1 VSGGW
6 WWPGFL
12 IQLAVFLT
20 LVMGMTW
27 ALTRW
32 TFRHMDEH
40 IDARIRDHEHRPAP
54 PLWSPATTTTSRP
67 TAEPDDSVGDVET

>member
-1 VSGGW
+1 MTGGW

-12 IQLAVFLT
+12 IQLAIFLT

-32 TFRHMDEH
+32 TFRHMDER
-40 IDARIRDHEHRPAP
+40 IDERIHEHEDHDHRPGSEA
-54 PLWSPATTTTSRP
+54 
-67 TAEPDDSVGDVET
+67 